1 MQNQPH
7 DPLGEL
13 LREWTAVPRADGS
26 TVSKVWSRLDGA
38 RERFPRVSP
47 WFWLRL
53 AAACF
58 ALGAGLGAAVGEW
71 HTLPHE
77 GLTGSP
83 MAERYLESIDPALGA
98 RQASGF

>member
-1 MQNQPH
+1 MSKPQH
-7 DPLGEL
+7 DPLSAL
-13 LREWTAVPRADGS
+13 LREWNSVPDPDSA
-26 TVSKVWSRLDGA
+26 TVSKVWSRLQTA
-38 RERFPRVSP
+38 RESLPLSS

-83 MAERYLESIDPALGA
+83 MSARYLESIDPSLSPLGS
-98 RQASGF
+98 QKL